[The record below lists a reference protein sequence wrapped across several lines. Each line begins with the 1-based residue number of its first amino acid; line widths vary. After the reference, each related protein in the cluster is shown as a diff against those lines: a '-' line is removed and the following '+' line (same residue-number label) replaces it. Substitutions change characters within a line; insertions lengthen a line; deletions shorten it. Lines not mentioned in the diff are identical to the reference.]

1 MERQEIMNQM
11 QSIFRKVFNN
21 ANIEIEEETT
31 AEDIEEWTSLTY
43 MQLITEQQKVFGV
56 KYSLRDMLEFKSV
69 GDMVN
74 FIYKVKNA

>member
-1 MERQEIMNQM
+1 M
-11 QSIFRKVFNN
+11 FNN

-31 AEDIEEWTSLTY
+31 AEDVEEWTSLTY

>member
-1 MERQEIMNQM
+1 MEKQEIMNQM

-31 AEDIEEWTSLTY
+31 AEDVEEWTSLTY

>member
-1 MERQEIMNQM
+1 MNQM